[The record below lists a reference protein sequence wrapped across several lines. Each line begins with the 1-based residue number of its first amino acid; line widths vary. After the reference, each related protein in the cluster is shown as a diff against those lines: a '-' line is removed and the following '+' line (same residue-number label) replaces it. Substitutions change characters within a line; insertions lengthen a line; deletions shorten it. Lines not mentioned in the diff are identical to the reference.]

1 MMCVQMQRELTHLW
15 DVLKKIKNYCDAFVI
30 VTGPALALPPPVVL
44 PQHNVVRV
52 PQAWM
57 QTILM

>member
-1 MMCVQMQRELTHLW
+1 MRKELTCFGY
-15 DVLKKIKNYCDAFVI
+15 VLKKIKNYCKPFVI

-44 PQHNVVRV
+44 LQHNVVRV

>member
-1 MMCVQMQRELTHLW
+1 MMCVQI
-15 DVLKKIKNYCDAFVI
+15 KKIKSFCEPFVI
-30 VTGPALALPPPVVL
+30 VTGHALALPPPVVL